1 MPKNP
6 QILKTQ
12 SFNKKLLLKKSLIL
26 LKGLNIITVSFGGYK
41 LMQLFASILFSI
53 KLFILP
59 PDSNLVFDTSFDINK
74 EVISVPNFKTKEK
87 MNFVFNSDVYKL
99 GCDTM
104 PNVIFWR
111 NIMNLHKDS
120 ALFNTPKDRIVLS
133 KQHVNSWEKKDLAM
147 KSCYKDS
154 LRNWYC
160 LSDSARILLTN
171 GKSFFYDFEKAS
183 ANFNQ
188 GINDFVANGVD
199 PWYAQAILMIESPNK
214 LQKSNAGA
222 YGSFQLMKDVARQFG
237 LKVNKKIDERA
248 NFDRSAYAASCLI
261 KKICIPYTKQILDS
275 LGITNYKEN
284 ELWFRLLVMHSYH
297 AGAGNVR
304 KALFS
309 FRPTVGNIDL
319 IYTLWHTE
327 TKHFKSA
334 SQNYSQ
340 LVLAAMLEV
349 NEKFGLAPAQLK
361 IKSSSKEAELR

>member
-1 MPKNP
+1 MYIVTLIKIVLKN
-6 QILKTQ
+6 T
-12 SFNKKLLLKKSLIL
+12 LIL
-26 LKGLNIITVSFGGYK
+26 INWVGIITVSFGTYK
-41 LMQLFASILFSI
+41 LMNFFISILFTL
-53 KLFILP
+53 KFITLP
-59 PDSNLVFDTSFDINK
+59 PDSSVIIDSSFDIRQD
-74 EVISVPNFKTKEK
+74 VISVLNFKTHEK
-87 MNFVFNSDVYKL
+87 MNFVYNTQIYQL

-104 PNVIFWR
+104 LNVKFWR
-111 NIMNLHKDS
+111 SIMNLHKDS
-120 ALFNTPKDRIVLS
+120 ALFNTPNDRNVLCKTHLGNWECLDLS
-133 KQHVNSWEKKDLAM
+133 K

-154 LRNWYC
+154 LRNSYC
-160 LSDSARILLTN
+160 LTDSARILLTN

-183 ANFNQ
+183 ANFDR
-188 GINDFVANGVD
+188 GINDFISNGVD

-222 YGSFQLMKDVARQFG
+222 YGSFQLMKDVARLFG
-237 LKVNKKIDERA
+237 LKVNKNIDERA
-248 NFDRSAYAASCLI
+248 DFDRSAYAASSLI
-261 KKICIPYTKQILDS
+261 KKICIPKTRQILDS

-297 AGAGNVR
+297 AGAGNVK

-309 FRPTVGNIDL
+309 FRPTEGNMNL

-349 NEKFGLAPAQLK
+349 NEKFGLAPLQLIIEPK
-361 IKSSSKEAELR
+361 PDKKTLR